1 MKLSPEGASW
11 EAHCLRQLKVELEA
25 RGRLGH
31 PLTPDCL
38 CETRPKEH
46 FSLFP
51 GSLLCLLFFL
61 TDWPGPPPPCPSGL
75 SLSFFF
81 SSFSV
86 LLRRIRLLS
95 TAAQSMKSGV
105 GGLVSGLTESHSGPS
120 TYPSLMENSSLNR
133 AGAQRQ
139 GSGGC
144 GGWNW
149 PSILAACPC
158 SGSLYKSTAVRLGS
172 KMKLI
177 SSQSWKLPA
186 LPGNT
191 A

>member
-1 MKLSPEGASW
+1 M
-11 EAHCLRQLKVELEA
+11 
-25 RGRLGH
+25 
-31 PLTPDCL
+31 
-38 CETRPKEH
+38 
-46 FSLFP
+46 FP

-81 SSFSV
+81 SSLSV
-86 LLRRIRLLS
+86 LLRRIGLLS
-95 TAAQSMKSGV
+95 TAAQSMKSGRGV
-105 GGLVSGLTESHSGPS
+105 VSGLTESHSGPS

-149 PSILAACPC
+149 PSILPACPC
-158 SGSLYKSTAVRLGS
+158 SGSLHKSTAVRLGS
-172 KMKLI
+172 KMKLL